1 MKTKVIN
8 NTITYLLNFEKYSS
22 FVQALEETAIS
33 NDFQVVLLSDD
44 FNPLI
49 TVETRHQI
57 TVDEAVRVGRELAY
71 GAADTYRLVE
81 IG

>member
-1 MKTKVIN
+1 MGTKVIN

-57 TVDEAVRVGRELAY
+57 TVDEELLKT
-71 GAADTYRLVE
+71 ADIKSAKPNYYY
-81 IG
+81 